1 MSEHIVENNPK
12 KEFLF
17 ALGGVGLFL
26 AIVLL
31 IGISGFLR
39 PAGEHITVQTAE
51 EIAAAEEAEAMAA
64 EAAKP
69 AATAE
74 TTAPAEAATTDTP
87 ADATVTPAPAPAPA
101 DATAA
106 ADANSAVV
114 TAEAGTATASG
125 TVSQPAVAD
134 AELPAEQADGG
145 SDAGNTEKA
154 VPAQ

>member
-69 AATAE
+69 AAIAE

-87 ADATVTPAPAPAPA
+87 ADATVTPA

-106 ADANSAVV
+106 ADANSAAV

-125 TVSQPAVAD
+125 TVSQPAVTD

-145 SDAGNTEKA
+145 LDAGNTEKA